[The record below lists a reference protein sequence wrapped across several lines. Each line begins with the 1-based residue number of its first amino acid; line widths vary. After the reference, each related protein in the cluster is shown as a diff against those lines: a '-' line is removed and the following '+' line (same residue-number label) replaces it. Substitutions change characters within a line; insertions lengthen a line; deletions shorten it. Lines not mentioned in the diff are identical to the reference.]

1 MSQAEYESIIR
12 YMGTCYAA
20 LQTICFLILWNIF
33 CSGKR
38 EKSRIILA
46 GILLAGNVLAE
57 LLPGISSGIRYAVSA
72 GAILIYVIAREKKYL
87 EKAVFVLLLFFNFHG
102 LSFLI
107 SNSLYQYG
115 IEKIMESL
123 EIQSLDDLAQVY
135 QRMLWGQGILILS
148 YLLLLLLMTGILR
161 KIVKPIAMNW
171 QEVLFLS
178 VLNLVGGM
186 LARMILDISMVKLE
200 QEVFLLFDV
209 KREMVWKVPVLAVLL
224 YLGEISV
231 IYRYQRYMELL
242 EEQQKHFVEEQQMK
256 AMERRLQESEHFY
269 GSIRKARHEMK
280 NHMMNIKGLA
290 AGEHYEALEDYI
302 EKLDET
308 IETLDY
314 KFVTGNP
321 VTDVVIN
328 DKYQKAVHEGIDFH
342 AEFYYQKEDTI
353 SVFDMGILLNNLL
366 DNAIEACEGLEEE
379 RRYICLSLRQKQNF
393 LFLEVEN
400 SFDGVFQWEEDQQ
413 TLCSRKLKGQQ
424 NEKYFSDKQE
434 ESAKSRF
441 PEHGIGLKN
450 VKEIA
455 ERYLGT
461 MDIKINEN
469 VFKVTVMLQE
479 KESKD
484 K

>member
-1 MSQAEYESIIR
+1 
-12 YMGTCYAA
+12 MGGCHAA
-20 LQTICFLILWNIF
+20 FQTICFLILWNIF
-33 CSGKR
+33 CPGKR
-38 EKSRIILA
+38 EKKRVALA
-46 GILLAGNVLAE
+46 GILLTGNILAGV
-57 LLPGISSGIRYAVSA
+57 LPGLSSGIRYVVSA
-72 GAILIYVIAREKKYL
+72 GVILAYVTVKEKKYR

-107 SNSLYQYG
+107 SSSIYQYG
-115 IEKIMESL
+115 IDKWMEAL
-123 EIQSLDDLAQVY
+123 EIRSMDDLSQVY
-135 QRMLWGQGILILS
+135 QRILWGQGILILS
-148 YLLLLLLMTGILR
+148 YMLILLLMIGG
-161 KIVKPIAMNW
+161 VKKAVKEPIAMNW

-209 KREMVWKVPVLAVLL
+209 KREMVWKVPVLAVLI

-231 IYRYQRYMELL
+231 IAIYQRYMELL
-242 EEQQKHFVEEQQMK
+242 EQQQKHFVKEQQMK
-256 AMERRLQESEHFY
+256 AMEQKLQESEHFY

-290 AGEHYEALEDYI
+290 AGEHYEALENYI

-308 IETLDY
+308 IETLDD

-328 DKYQKAVHEGIDFH
+328 DKYRKAVHEGIDFQ
-342 AEFYYQKEDTI
+342 ARFYYQKEDTV
-353 SVFDMGILLNNLL
+353 SAFDMGILLNNLL
-366 DNAIEACEGLEEE
+366 DNAIEACERLEQG
-379 RRYICLSLRQKQNF
+379 RRYICLNLKQKQNF

-400 SFDGVFQWEEDQQ
+400 SFDGVFQWKEDRQI
-413 TLCSRKLKGQQ
+413 LCSRKLEIQ
-424 NEKYFSDKQE
+424 SDGSRLPGRKE
-434 ESAKSRF
+434 EFAKSRF
-441 PEHGIGLKN
+441 SEHGIGLKN

-479 KESKD
+479 KEIKE